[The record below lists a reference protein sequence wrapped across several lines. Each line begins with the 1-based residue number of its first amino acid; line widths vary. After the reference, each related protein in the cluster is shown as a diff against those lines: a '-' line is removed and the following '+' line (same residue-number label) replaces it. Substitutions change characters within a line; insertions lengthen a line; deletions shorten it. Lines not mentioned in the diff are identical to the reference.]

1 MVSDDGINTPASFD
15 TTPSK
20 SVRPTKQ
27 QQQQHNP
34 PPSLPLSSFA
44 IGPIDPHSRCTPH
57 EREGPHPKRFVFPGP
72 LTHPKEGRKD
82 IKKRKKKCHPKKL
95 RVKAWVFAIKRT
107 WTRASSR
114 RSFWAQKPSSAK
126 RSESKWKTSS
136 FACVFFVTKVLLFE
150 QGCAFFVK
158 NDFVSSLR
166 ERRDKKTS
174 FFHLSFFIF
183 FLGPLRL
190 LAFFRGRS
198 PDLSLSLS
206 LNPKSVQLYTEFYFF
221 FGSSFFFLF
230 LKKGRQKQKKKAT
243 SSSRRRRRRRRLV
256 SSSPAPGGGV
266 KKRKTTFGREKKR
279 AFVVF
284 FFFFFFFF
292 SRHFF

>member
-1 MVSDDGINTPASFD
+1 MENIF
-15 TTPSK
+15 
-20 SVRPTKQ
+20 
-27 QQQQHNP
+27 
-34 PPSLPLSSFA
+34 F
-44 IGPIDPHSRCTPH
+44 
-57 EREGPHPKRFVFPGP
+57 
-72 LTHPKEGRKD
+72 
-82 IKKRKKKCHPKKL
+82 
-95 RVKAWVFAIKRT
+95 RV
-107 WTRASSR
+107 
-114 RSFWAQKPSSAK
+114 
-126 RSESKWKTSS
+126 
-136 FACVFFVTKVLLFE
+136 CVFCDVLLFE

-183 FLGPLRL
+183 FLGPLLL
-190 LAFFRGRS
+190 LAFFWG
-198 PDLSLSLS
+198 DLQISLSLS

-221 FGSSFFFLF
+221 FGSSFFFIF

-243 SSSRRRRRRRRLV
+243 SSSRRRRLRRRRLV
-256 SSSPAPGGGV
+256 SSSPALGGGV